1 MCNQSGGKGC
11 RQMADNNIVP
21 LGDGQQQHADIM
33 KRTIKDS
40 VFTNLFQDKKYLLQL
55 YKALHPEDTDIT
67 EDKLTDIT
75 IKNVLTDNIY
85 NDLGFIVREGKIV
98 ILVES
103 QSTWTMNIIIRAL
116 MYMVQT
122 YHDYFD
128 RTKQNLY
135 KSKKVKLPIPEIYVI
150 YTGDRKTRPSEVSLA
165 KEFFE
170 GEQSCIDV
178 KVKMIYDGEDGDIIN
193 QYVIFTKVCNE
204 QIAIHGRS
212 QKAVMEA
219 IRICKDRNVLAEY
232 LGSKEKEVVDI
243 MMVLYDEQEVM
254 KSYVESEVYDAMV
267 ETAKRML
274 EDGTLS
280 IDKIAQISGLSIE
293 VVTHLAESLQEI

>member
-1 MCNQSGGKGC
+1 MVENNAASSG
-11 RQMADNNIVP
+11 N
-21 LGDGQQQHADIM
+21 GQQQQVDVM

-55 YKALHPEDTDIT
+55 YKVLHPEDNDIT

-75 IKNVLTDNIY
+75 IKNVLTDNLY
-85 NDLGFIVREGKIV
+85 NDLGFVVREDKVV

-122 YHDYFD
+122 YHDYFGL
-128 RTKQNLY
+128 TKQNLY
-135 KSKKVKLPIPEIYVI
+135 KSKKVKLPVSEIYVI

-165 KEFFE
+165 QEFF
-170 GEQSCIDV
+170 GGKQSSIDV

-204 QIAIHGRS
+204 QMALYGKS
-212 QKAVMEA
+212 QKAVLET
-219 IRICKDRNVLAEY
+219 IQICKDRNVLKEY
-232 LGSKEKEVVDI
+232 LSSKEKEVVDI

-254 KSYVESEVYDAMV
+254 RSYVESEVHEAKIEARYDERIEM
-267 ETAKRML
+267 AKRLLRMKKLSYGEIAVVSELTL
-274 EDGTLS
+274 EEVEKL
-280 IDKIAQISGLSIE
+280 AGLE
-293 VVTHLAESLQEI
+293 LA

>member
-1 MCNQSGGKGC
+1 
-11 RQMADNNIVP
+11 
-21 LGDGQQQHADIM
+21 
-33 KRTIKDS
+33 
-40 VFTNLFQDKKYLLQL
+40 
-55 YKALHPEDTDIT
+55 
-67 EDKLTDIT
+67 
-75 IKNVLTDNIY
+75 
-85 NDLGFIVREGKIV
+85 
-98 ILVES
+98 
-103 QSTWTMNIIIRAL
+103 

-212 QKAVMEA
+212 QMAVLEA
-219 IRICKDRNVLAEY
+219 IRICRDRNVLAEY
-232 LGSKEKEVVDI
+232 LGSKAKEVVDI

-254 KSYVESEVYDAMV
+254 RSYVESEVYEATQEARQD
-267 ETAKRML
+267 EKIEIAKRLLRMRKL
-274 EDGTLS
+274 SYDEIAIASELAVEDIKRLAS
-280 IDKIAQISGLSIE
+280 ME
-293 VVTHLAESLQEI
+293 VV